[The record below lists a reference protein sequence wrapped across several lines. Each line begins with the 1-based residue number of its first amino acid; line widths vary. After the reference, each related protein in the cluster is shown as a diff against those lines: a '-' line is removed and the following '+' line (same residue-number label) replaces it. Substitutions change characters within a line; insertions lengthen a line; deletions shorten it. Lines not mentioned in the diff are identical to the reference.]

1 MKGGRNIL
9 LVDNADV
16 SAVATNIKYQSN
28 WTDGASTFTFEY
40 PCVSLRAYDIAIGG
54 AKNVDIS
61 EVSVE
66 IGIYSKYKG
75 VEEIAGVL
83 NDVENVLTNASI
95 DLSADHY
102 AVISTDI
109 AGKARIDVIADTNS
123 PVKYAA
129 TLTFAAK
136 IQYIGG

>member
-1 MKGGRNIL
+1 MIRHCPLGPFQKAVYTL
-9 LVDNADV
+9 L
-16 SAVATNIKYQSN
+16 TTYQTAKVYN
-28 WTDGASTFTFEY
+28 VPTFTFEY
-40 PCVSLRAYDIAIGG
+40 PCVSLRAYDISIGG

-61 EVSVE
+61 EVSIE

-83 NDVENVLTNASI
+83 NDVENVLTNAPI

>member
-1 MKGGRNIL
+1 MIRHCPLGPFQESVYKL
-9 LVDNADV
+9 L
-16 SAVATNIKYQSN
+16 STYQTAKVYN
-28 WTDGASTFTFEY
+28 VPTFNFEY
-40 PCVSLRAYDIAIGG
+40 PCVSLRAYDISIGG

-61 EVSVE
+61 EVSIE

-83 NDVENVLTNASI
+83 NDVENVLTNAPI

-102 AVISTDI
+102 AVLSTDI

>member
-1 MKGGRNIL
+1 MIRHCPLGPFQEAVYKL
-9 LVDNADV
+9 L
-16 SAVATNIKYQSN
+16 TTYQTAKVYN
-28 WTDGASTFTFEY
+28 VPTFTFSY
-40 PCVSLRAYDIAIGG
+40 PCVSLRAYDIEIGG

-61 EVSVE
+61 DVSIEMGV
-66 IGIYSKYKG
+66 YSTYKG

-83 NDVENVLTNASI
+83 NDVENVLTNAQI
-95 DLSADHY
+95 DLSADKY
-102 AVISTDI
+102 TVISVGIT
-109 AGKARIDVIADTNS
+109 GKTRIDVIADTNS